1 MLQLLL
7 RVPLP
12 VSPRHPEL
20 SMSRR
25 LAALRVMLAVAAV
38 SALAACASP
47 TAPTTSSRLTVP
59 GANHDVVGDSTC
71 RSGYITGN
79 GFHC

>member
-1 MLQLLL
+1 
-7 RVPLP
+7 
-12 VSPRHPEL
+12 
-20 SMSRR
+20 MSRR

-47 TAPTTSSRLTVP
+47 TAPTTSSRLQAP
-59 GANHDVVGDSTC
+59 GINHDMTDSTC
-71 RSGYITGN
+71 RSGYINGQ

>member
-1 MLQLLL
+1 
-7 RVPLP
+7 
-12 VSPRHPEL
+12 
-20 SMSRR
+20 MSRR

-47 TAPTTSSRLTVP
+47 TAPTTSSRLQAP
-59 GANHDVVGDSTC
+59 SINHDMTDSTC
-71 RSGYITGN
+71 RSGFITGN